1 MQSETKCF
9 FDLLGWQ
16 GGTVHDAGK
25 ALGVDGLDLIHG
37 TPDQHARENNDYT
50 IPSDYILGQ
59 YAHDTCGIEFAR
71 SRLIPKYKGN
81 LNFWLGFKRAAY
93 LASLNKVAA

>member
-1 MQSETKCF
+1 MHSETKCF

-16 GGTVHDAGK
+16 GGTIHQVGD

-37 TPDQHARENNDYT
+37 APDQIARKDNNYT
-50 IPSDYILGQ
+50 NPSDYILGQ
-59 YAHDTCGIEFAR
+59 YAHDTCSTEFVR
-71 SRLIPKYKGN
+71 NRLLQKYKGN

-93 LASLNKVAA
+93 LVNLDAVPE